1 ETDVINA
8 KGRAYGGEFLIKK
21 KSGKLNGWVSYT
33 YARSLVQANGP
44 YPEEVINQGEFYPS
58 NFDRPHN
65 LSLIMNYKFTRRI
78 NISLNTTYS
87 TGRPTTLPVA
97 TYQFNNISL
106 PFFSNRNQ
114 YRIPDY
120 FRMDLGIN
128 IEGNHKVRKFLH
140 SSWSFSIYNLTGRN
154 NAYSVFS
161 RIEKNEIN
169 TYQLSIFSRAIP
181 TVTYN
186 FQLR

>member
-1 ETDVINA
+1 
-8 KGRAYGGEFLIKK
+8 
-21 KSGKLNGWVSYT
+21 
-33 YARSLVQANGP
+33 
-44 YPEEVINQGEFYPS
+44 
-58 NFDRPHN
+58 
-65 LSLIMNYKFTRRI
+65 
-78 NISLNTTYS
+78 
-87 TGRPTTLPVA
+87 
-97 TYQFNNISL
+97 
-106 PFFSNRNQ
+106 
-114 YRIPDY
+114 
-120 FRMDLGIN
+120 
-128 IEGNHKVRKFLH
+128 GNHKVRKFLH